1 MIILQVVR
9 TSESIVLIILLDL
22 TFVKV
27 GLGVEA
33 DFCKMLEKYIYIIKV
48 EIYDFVRRNG

>member
-9 TSESIVLIILLDL
+9 TSESIVLIISLGF

-27 GLGVEA
+27 GLGVDA
-33 DFCKMLEKYIYIIKV
+33 DFCEMLEKYIYIIKV
-48 EIYDFVRRNG
+48 EIYDFVKT

>member
-33 DFCKMLEKYIYIIKV
+33 DIHEMLEKYIYIIKV
-48 EIYDFVRRNG
+48 EIYDFVRKN